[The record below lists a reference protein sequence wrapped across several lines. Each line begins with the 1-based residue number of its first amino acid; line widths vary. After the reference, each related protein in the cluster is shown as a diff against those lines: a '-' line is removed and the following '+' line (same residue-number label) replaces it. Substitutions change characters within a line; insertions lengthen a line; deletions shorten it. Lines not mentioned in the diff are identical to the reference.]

1 MNGLDVVPVPKRRA
15 RAEDVKFSLGVT
27 KINSLLILSIRG
39 TGQVERFEGKVR
51 GRKC

>member
-1 MNGLDVVPVPKRRA
+1 MNGLDVVPVPKRRVG
-15 RAEDVKFSLGVT
+15 AEDFKFSLGVT
-27 KINSLLILSIRG
+27 KIDRIRSEFIRG